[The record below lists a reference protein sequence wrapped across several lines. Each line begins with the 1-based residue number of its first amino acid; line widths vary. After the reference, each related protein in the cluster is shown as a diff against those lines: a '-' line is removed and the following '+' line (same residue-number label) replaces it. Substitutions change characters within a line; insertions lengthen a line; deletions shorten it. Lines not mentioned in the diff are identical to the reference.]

1 MTDDFKFEDLTEKQK
16 KRLLKFYNVSSLDEL
31 TVKPNGHI
39 VGSGKPETR
48 TPRLFLEDH
57 NKKLHELKID
67 MFLKNQKNPSL
78 GFTNIPK
85 KEAKEKLENIFKMIG
100 SEDLSVFVVEH
111 GDRAEPDTTLFQQL
125 IIFYSNLLKSVLCGN
140 KISEKYITATGNPAV
155 SDVDFYNVYKKD
167 GDVVIKG
174 FAFCNIQKGGLFID
188 VICGTGG
195 TGDMVRQIFDGLSQL
210 TGKPKYIFL
219 ESIETE
225 QAISF
230 YSHLGFKKKDSD
242 TLKLLE
248 KIKKSKEKD
257 FESFARKNPKL
268 AGGLLYLNPP
278 ASVKAQWVYTPISW
292 WSSIKNGDSPKLEG
306 EGIGSF
312 FKSAYNKAKETVT
325 NVLGRLKPNVSGFTN
340 QSKAI
345 LGKYGKG
352 VVVKLVII
360 RQPIMGV
367 LDTIINTISFG
378 TFQKAKQ
385 KYGYDKLFH
394 LQLAAYVKVGRGV
407 TKIVLEKN
415 ETVDMSVSTEHVQTG
430 NKEFLIVPFEKTFTL
445 EHMVNTAREQQGDQR
460 FFEYDAFKNNCQWFI
475 SYLLHAEELYGP
487 KEKAFLFQD
496 LTEFTKDLPKWL
508 PEFARKVTDL
518 GATVSNLRG
527 KGRRAA
533 PIGVEAKQTGVY
545 ADVSKANQTSQ
556 DIIKKL
562 SGGIGVQNY
571 LSKEQRE
578 ANRRAAEARVA
589 SMGPGVRALNSTRL
603 KELSEEAER
612 ARNQTIAK
620 PKTKKTIKDYQA
632 EEIYRDAQDA
642 KKRAEEE
649 ATAKEAAR
657 IEQERQ
663 DKENRRLA
671 KIDQLKKSFEET
683 KTQLQNDVTAYREGR
698 IDDIQNNELR
708 SRAQTERNLGF
719 KGDNKKGL
727 SFYQAVEETYKNA
740 LRQQKEHDMLMLIPA
755 VMQMGISEIPK
766 VGDAVSSVV
775 DAALDVTNAAKDT
788 SADARRKAII
798 EAGPPVRP
806 DVLEGFTGEFPEPDW
821 DDLAEKEG
829 YGKPEPETGAP
840 SGLPLRP
847 AAENGTFS
855 GEGLHAIIF
864 KKNIPLEKAKKEAIK
879 YTGPNKKFFR
889 ETKHSYR
896 FRNTP
901 KQKFDPKS
909 FRTAI
914 LNKDISLV
922 FGKLL

>member
-39 VGSGKPETR
+39 VGSGKPAGKPEGTR
-48 TPRLFLEDH
+48 SKRSARLRLFLEDH

-67 MFLKNQKNPSL
+67 LFLKKQTNPSL

-174 FAFCNIQKGGLFID
+174 FAFCNIQKGGLFVD

-195 TGDMVRQIFDGLSQL
+195 TGDMVRQIYEGLSQL

-219 ESIETE
+219 ESIETV

-230 YSHLGFKKKDSD
+230 YSHLGFRKKDSD
-242 TLKLLE
+242 TLKLIE

-268 AGGLLYLNPP
+268 AGGLLYLHPP
-278 ASVKAQWVYTPISW
+278 ASVKASWTYNPIGW
-292 WSSIKNGDSPKLEG
+292 WDSVKKGEECVLSGD
-306 EGIGSF
+306 GIGSF
-312 FKSAYNKAKETVT
+312 FKSAYNKAKETVS
-325 NVLGRLKPNVSGFTN
+325 NVLSRFKPNVSDFTN
-340 QSKAI
+340 QCKAI

-378 TFQKAKQ
+378 TFQAAKK

-394 LQLAAYVKVGRGV
+394 LQLAAYVRVGRGV

-430 NKEFLIVPFEKTFTL
+430 DKEFLIVPFDEVFTL
-445 EHMVNTAREQQGDQR
+445 EHMVNTARQEQGDQK
-460 FFEYDAFKNNCQWFI
+460 FFEYDPFKNNCQWFI
-475 SYLLHAEELYGP
+475 SYLLHAVKLYGP

-508 PEFARKVTDL
+508 PAFARKVTDL

-533 PIGVEAKQTGVY
+533 PVGVEAKQTGVY
-545 ADVSKANQTSQ
+545 ADVSKANQSSL

-562 SGGIGVQNY
+562 QGGIGVQNY
-571 LSKEQRE
+571 LTREQRE
-578 ANRRAAEARVA
+578 ANRRTAETRVA
-589 SMGPGVRALNSTRL
+589 NMGPGVRTLNSTRL

-620 PKTKKTIKDYQA
+620 PKTKKTIKDFEAQ
-632 EEIYRDAQDA
+632 ERYRDAQDA
-642 KKRAEEE
+642 KRKAEDE
-649 ATAKEAAR
+649 ALAK
-657 IEQERQ
+657 IEKEKQ

-671 KIDQLKKSFEET
+671 KIEQLKKNFEET
-683 KTQLQNDVTAYREGR
+683 KAQLQNDITAYKEGR

-708 SRAQTERNLGF
+708 SRAQHERNLGF

-727 SFYQAVEETYKNA
+727 SFYQLAEETYKNA

-755 VMQMGISEIPK
+755 VMQLGISEIPK
-766 VGDAVSSVV
+766 VGDAVNNVV
-775 DAALDVTNAAKDT
+775 DAALDATNAAKDT
-788 SADARRKAII
+788 SADARRNAIL

-806 DVLEGFTGEFPEPDW
+806 NVLEGFEGEFPEPDW

-829 YGKPEPETGAP
+829 YGKP
-840 SGLPLRP
+840 
-847 AAENGTFS
+847 N
-855 GEGLHAIIF
+855 LHAIIF
-864 KKNIPLEKAKKEAIK
+864 KKNIPLEKAKKEAKK

-889 ETKHSYR
+889 ETKQSYR

-922 FGKLL
+922 FGKLLP

>member
-39 VGSGKPETR
+39 VGSGNPKGRGVSVAHVSGGRP
-48 TPRLFLEDH
+48 TPKLFLEDH

-67 MFLKNQKNPSL
+67 QFLKNQKNPSL

-278 ASVKAQWVYTPISW
+278 TSVKAQWVYTPISW

-306 EGIGSF
+306 DGIGSF

-430 NKEFLIVPFEKTFTL
+430 DKEFLIVPFEKTFTL

-460 FFEYDAFKNNCQWFI
+460 FFEYDPFKNNCQWFI

-527 KGRRAA
+527 KGRRAT
-533 PIGVEAKQTGVY
+533 PVGVEANQGRRGAPVG
-545 ADVSKANQTSQ
+545 VSKPNQISQ

-571 LSKEQRE
+571 LTKEQRE

-589 SMGPGVRALNSTRL
+589 SMGPGVRTLNSTRL
-603 KELSEEAER
+603 KELTERAER
-612 ARNQTIAK
+612 AHNQTIAK

-632 EEIYRDAQDA
+632 EERYRDAQDS
-642 KKRAEEE
+642 KRKAEEE
-649 ATAKEAAR
+649 ASAK
-657 IEQERQ
+657 IEKERQ

-671 KIDQLKKSFEET
+671 KIEQLKKSFEET
-683 KTQLQNDVTAYREGR
+683 KAQLQNDVTAYQEGR
-698 IDDIQNNELR
+698 IDDIKNNELR
-708 SRAQTERNLGF
+708 SRAQHERNLGF
-719 KGDNKKGL
+719 QGDNKKGL
-727 SFYQAVEETYKNA
+727 SFYQLAEETYKNA

-788 SADARRKAII
+788 SADARRKAIL

-806 DVLEGFTGEFPEPDW
+806 PVLEGFEGEFPEPDW
-821 DDLAEKEG
+821 DDLVEKEG
-829 YGKPEPETGAP
+829 YGKP
-840 SGLPLRP
+840 
-847 AAENGTFS
+847 N
-855 GEGLHAIIF
+855 LHAIIF

-889 ETKHSYR
+889 ETKQSYR